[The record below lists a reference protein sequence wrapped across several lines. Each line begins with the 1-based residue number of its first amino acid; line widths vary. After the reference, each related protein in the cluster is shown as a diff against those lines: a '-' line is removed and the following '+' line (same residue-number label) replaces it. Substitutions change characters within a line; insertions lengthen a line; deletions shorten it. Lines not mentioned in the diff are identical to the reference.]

1 MRFIATCKLG
11 LESTVA
17 RQMRQLGL
25 AVERTE
31 DARVTFTGGFT
42 EMARALL
49 WLRTAER
56 LLLEVGAFPATTFTE
71 LFDGVLALDWKPFL
85 ARNARIHVN
94 GKSAKSTLF
103 SVSDCQSIVKK
114 AIVENLK
121 AAYRTDTLPETGPE
135 VIVEVGLLRDMAT
148 LALDCCG
155 AGLSRRGYRTYN
167 VAAPLSETLGA
178 AVVTLARYRAEL
190 PLIDPMCGS
199 GTMPIE
205 AAMIAQNRAP
215 GLGRAFAAEAWPF
228 VEPSV
233 WRLAREEAHDSIRPV
248 KLSILGSDVDPRC
261 IELCKRHAHKAGVT
275 VDWAVRPVETLA
287 DARTGGV
294 LVCNPPYGE
303 RMLDRREAERLYR
316 RMRERFDLLNGW
328 SVNIITAYRD
338 FERVYGKRAV
348 QRRKLSNGGMT
359 CCLYRYAERTNE
371 CSGKEPQK
379 E

>member
-71 LFDGVLALDWKPFL
+71 LFDGVFALEWKPFL

-248 KLSILGSDVDPRC
+248 KLSILGSDADPRC

-303 RMLDRREAERLYR
+303 RMLDRQER
-316 RMRERFDLLNGW
+316 
-328 SVNIITAYRD
+328 SVCT
-338 FERVYGKRAV
+338 
-348 QRRKLSNGGMT
+348 GGCANDST
-359 CCLYRYAERTNE
+359 C
-371 CSGKEPQK
+371 
-379 E
+379 